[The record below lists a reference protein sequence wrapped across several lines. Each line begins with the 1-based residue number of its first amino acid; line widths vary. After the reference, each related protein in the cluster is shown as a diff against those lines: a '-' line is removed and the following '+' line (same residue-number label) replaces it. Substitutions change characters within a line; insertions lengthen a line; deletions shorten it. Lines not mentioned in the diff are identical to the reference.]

1 MVKPPSRT
9 VGVRDLTVSYDGRLA
24 LRRVNLDAHRGDI
37 LGVAGPNGSGKS
49 TLIKSLIGLSGMS
62 TGAIELAGTDWD
74 ATQRVP
80 RRALLATGYVP
91 QRSAVDLTFP
101 IVVRQVV
108 ETGLLAAGFPS
119 LWRRR
124 QDRERVDRALDL
136 MGLHPLA
143 DRHISQLS
151 GGQLQRAFL
160 ARALVVPK
168 TVLLLDE
175 PLTGVDSTTAE
186 LIWKEISRTAESGG
200 TVIVVHH
207 DLEDLRDR
215 ATRVL
220 LLSTGV
226 VADDTP
232 EVALSR
238 PMLELAYGPWSMSDP
253 GGSPVQQAQRP
264 LDIGC

>member
-1 MVKPPSRT
+1 MVNLPSRT

-24 LRRVNLDAHRGDI
+24 LRRVSFDAHRGDI
-37 LGVAGPNGSGKS
+37 LGIAGPNGSGKS

-62 TGAIELAGTDWD
+62 TGAIELAGTHWD
-74 ATQRVP
+74 ATRRVP
-80 RRALLATGYVP
+80 RPARVATGYLP

-108 ETGLLAAGFPS
+108 ETGLLAGGPP
-119 LWRRR
+119 LPWRRR
-124 QDRERVDRALDL
+124 QDRHRVDKALDL

-151 GGQLQRAFL
+151 GGQLQRTFL

-168 TVLLLDE
+168 AVLLLDE

-186 LIWKEISRTAESGG
+186 LIWGEIARTANSGG
-200 TVIVVHH
+200 TVLIVHH

-238 PMLELAYGPWSMSDP
+238 PMLDVAYGPWSLSGP
-253 GGSPVQQAQRP
+253 GGSPVQQAQRA